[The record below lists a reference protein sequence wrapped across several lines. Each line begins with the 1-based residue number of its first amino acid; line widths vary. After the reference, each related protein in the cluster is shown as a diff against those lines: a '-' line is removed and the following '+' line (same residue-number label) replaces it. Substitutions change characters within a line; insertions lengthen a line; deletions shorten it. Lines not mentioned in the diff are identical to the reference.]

1 MYYEMV
7 EYLIGKISKIREV
20 LNDKKYET
28 KTDILDDI
36 LNSDLFNFKDYDDS
50 LSEQVIS
57 YQNEYCDR
65 NN

>member
-7 EYLIGKISKIREV
+7 EYLIYKISKIREA
-20 LNDKKYET
+20 LSDKKYEI

-50 LSEQVIS
+50 LSKQVIS